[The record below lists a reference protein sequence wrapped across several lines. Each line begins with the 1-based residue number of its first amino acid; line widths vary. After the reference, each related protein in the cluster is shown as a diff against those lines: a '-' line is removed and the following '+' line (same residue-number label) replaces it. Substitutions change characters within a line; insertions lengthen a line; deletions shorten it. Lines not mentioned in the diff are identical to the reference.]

1 MLEMWVWSLI
11 REDTTCL
18 RATKP
23 MCHSYWAGALKPG
36 SCNLSPHVL
45 EPTLCNE
52 KPLQQAHTSHL
63 ESSSH
68 SQQPEKSL
76 CSNEDPAQPKINK
89 NLKKEYDGPCQNKA
103 TRINEFSKVVRYNIN
118 IQVYVRIP
126 SWDFLG
132 KG

>member
-1 MLEMWVWSLI
+1 MIIL
-11 REDTTCL
+11 
-18 RATKP
+18 
-23 MCHSYWAGALKPG
+23 
-36 SCNLSPHVL
+36 
-45 EPTLCNE
+45 
-52 KPLQQAHTSHL
+52 
-63 ESSSH
+63 
-68 SQQPEKSL
+68 
-76 CSNEDPAQPKINK
+76 INK